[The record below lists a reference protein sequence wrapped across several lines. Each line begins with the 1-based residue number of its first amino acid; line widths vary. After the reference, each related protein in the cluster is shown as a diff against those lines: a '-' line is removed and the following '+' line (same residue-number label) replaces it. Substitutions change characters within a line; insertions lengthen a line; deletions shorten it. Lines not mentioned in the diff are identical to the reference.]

1 MDLERRIPALRR
13 AFAELAGGEPDGIW
27 AAPGRVNIIGEH
39 TDYND
44 GLVLPIAIDRQAL
57 AAVRLTRDTGGT
69 GPAAIRC
76 WSCQE
81 DDDAWQ
87 VYPHGVARA
96 LVDAGLP
103 AAGFDLVVD
112 SDVPTGGGLS
122 SSAALECSVAL
133 GLAGDWFDRNELA
146 AICQRAE
153 NEYVGAPTG
162 IMDQMASLFGQEGH
176 GLLLDCRDL
185 RTEQVPLP
193 LDGLTL
199 LVIDTKASHALGD
212 GAYGERRRACE
223 DAAKALGVRALRDAD
238 LAAVE
243 MLDEPLR
250 RRARHVVTEIARV
263 REAADLLHAGRIRE
277 LGPLL
282 DASHASLRDDFEVS
296 VDELD
301 VAVDESRRAGALGA
315 RLTGGGFGGS
325 AIALVPDAAVG
336 AVREAVTAAY
346 RERDWTA
353 PDIFAVNPGDGAS
366 RVGDRAED
374 GVGR

>member
-1 MDLERRIPALRR
+1 MDLERRIPALRQ
-13 AFAELAGGEPDGIW
+13 AFAELTGGEPDGIW

-57 AAVRLTRDTGGT
+57 AAIRFTERNGSST
-69 GPAAIRC
+69 IRC
-76 WSCQE
+76 WSRQE
-81 DDDAWQ
+81 DDDSWQ
-87 VYPHGVARA
+87 TYPRGVSRA
-96 LVDAGLP
+96 LADAGLP
-103 AAGFDLVVD
+103 AAGFDLVFD

-133 GLAGDWFDRNELA
+133 GLARDRFDRLELA
-146 AICQRAE
+146 RICQRAE

-176 GLLLDCRDL
+176 ALLLDCRDL
-185 RTEQVPLP
+185 GTEQVPLP

-212 GAYGERRRACE
+212 GAYGERRSACE
-223 DAAKALGVRALRDAD
+223 DAAEALGVATLRDAA
-238 LAAVE
+238 LGAVE
-243 MLDEPLR
+243 TLDEPLR

-301 VAVDESRRAGALGA
+301 VAVDESRTAGALGA
-315 RLTGGGFGGS
+315 RMTGGGFGGS
-325 AIALVPDAAVG
+325 AIALVPDEAVD
-336 AVREAVTAAY
+336 AVRAAVTAAY
-346 RERDWTA
+346 RQRDWSA
-353 PDIFAVNPGDGAS
+353 PDIFAVSPGDGAN
-366 RVGDRAED
+366 RVDDQAE
-374 GVGR
+374 R